1 MVITLEKVVQ
11 ALHIIVVKRTV
22 MLQLQIKPQKK
33 IKMELKNWNIPKK
46 LIKKKYGVSESLLRH
61 INEGNSWYDEKEQ
74 YPLRKEKILNE
85 IIVQKIIKDLILT
98 DIPMNHIGL
107 QYGWGRSSAKMINCG
122 KNHFNKNL
130 IYPIR
135 ENKEQNKTILSL

>member
-1 MVITLEKVVQ
+1 
-11 ALHIIVVKRTV
+11 

-74 YPLRKEKILNE
+74 YPLRPKEKILNE